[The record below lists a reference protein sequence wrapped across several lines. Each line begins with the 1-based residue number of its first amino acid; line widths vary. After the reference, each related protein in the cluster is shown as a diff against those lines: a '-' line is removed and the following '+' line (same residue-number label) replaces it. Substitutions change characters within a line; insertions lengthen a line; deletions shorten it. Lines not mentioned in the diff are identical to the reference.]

1 MTESSDLPKW
11 RLALSLAALFLS
23 SMCTMGDLV
32 VSPVAAEVYQAFADS
47 PEWLVNLGVTG
58 PALFGLPFGLATG
71 VLCDKLDKK
80 KIMVIGFAVFT
91 LSAVFGAACESV
103 YFFVTMRLLATG
115 VGWGITNTAA
125 LSILADLFPDEA
137 EHGKYVGWYNSAMS
151 AIGALLAYGAGVL
164 AAGSW
169 QNAYA
174 MYLIAIPVLVMLAV
188 FLPSFPPTRGVAT
201 SVQEVKGASAS
212 SVAALA
218 RGLFPFQERD
228 RAPQGWWKRLAAL
241 SIQVFLVATL
251 YFVILYLVALYVAD
265 AGVGNEAFS
274 GMLMSIMTI
283 GTALSSLVFGFFYKR
298 FRNSVYIPALFAISF
313 VFLALAKFP
322 IAPVIVAAL
331 AIAGLAWPF
340 YFCYFYTRCTEIV
353 PSTKQST
360 ATSIVAAADGL
371 AVTASSFLLTGTIAT
386 TGGSCLDAYQVF
398 GFTMLA
404 IAIASSLAAIAR
416 VARRKS
422 SASFDTTHTLIR

>member
-32 VSPVAAEVYQAFADS
+32 VSPVAADVYQAFADS

-91 LSAVFGAACESV
+91 LSAVFGAVCENV

-164 AAGSW
+164 AAGS
-169 QNAYA
+169 
-174 MYLIAIPVLVMLAV
+174 
-188 FLPSFPPTRGVAT
+188 
-201 SVQEVKGASAS
+201 
-212 SVAALA
+212 
-218 RGLFPFQERD
+218 
-228 RAPQGWWKRLAAL
+228 
-241 SIQVFLVATL
+241 
-251 YFVILYLVALYVAD
+251 
-265 AGVGNEAFS
+265 
-274 GMLMSIMTI
+274 
-283 GTALSSLVFGFFYKR
+283 
-298 FRNSVYIPALFAISF
+298 
-313 VFLALAKFP
+313 
-322 IAPVIVAAL
+322 
-331 AIAGLAWPF
+331 
-340 YFCYFYTRCTEIV
+340 
-353 PSTKQST
+353 
-360 ATSIVAAADGL
+360 
-371 AVTASSFLLTGTIAT
+371 
-386 TGGSCLDAYQVF
+386 
-398 GFTMLA
+398 
-404 IAIASSLAAIAR
+404 
-416 VARRKS
+416 
-422 SASFDTTHTLIR
+422 

>member
-32 VSPVAAEVYQAFADS
+32 VSPVAADVYQAFADS

-91 LSAVFGAACESV
+91 LSAVFGAACENV

-164 AAGSW
+164 AARSW

-241 SIQVFLVATL
+241 SIQVFLVASL
-251 YFVILYLVALYVAD
+251 YFVILYLVALYVA
-265 AGVGNEAFS
+265 
-274 GMLMSIMTI
+274 
-283 GTALSSLVFGFFYKR
+283 
-298 FRNSVYIPALFAISF
+298 
-313 VFLALAKFP
+313 KF
-322 IAPVIVAAL
+322 I
-331 AIAGLAWPF
+331 
-340 YFCYFYTRCTEIV
+340 
-353 PSTKQST
+353 
-360 ATSIVAAADGL
+360 D
-371 AVTASSFLLTGTIAT
+371 
-386 TGGSCLDAYQVF
+386 
-398 GFTMLA
+398 
-404 IAIASSLAAIAR
+404 
-416 VARRKS
+416 RKS
-422 SASFDTTHTLIR
+422 VV